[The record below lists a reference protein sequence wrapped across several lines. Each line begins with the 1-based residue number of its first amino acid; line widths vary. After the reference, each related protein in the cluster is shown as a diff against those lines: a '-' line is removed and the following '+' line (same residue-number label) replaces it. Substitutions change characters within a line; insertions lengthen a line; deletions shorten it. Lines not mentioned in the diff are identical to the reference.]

1 MVLEVH
7 IENRAVEKM
16 ERAGATAV
24 KWGRDGWPD
33 RMIFLRPGYTFFIE
47 FKKPGEIKRPN
58 ESSDP
63 RQKLRHKDM
72 RRMGLRVYV
81 VDSVED
87 AMKAL
92 GREQRRAARLQ
103 E

>member
-1 MVLEVH
+1 MLEVH

-16 ERAGATAV
+16 ERAGAMCV
-24 KWGRDGWPD
+24 KWGRFGWPD
-33 RMIFLRPGYTFFIE
+33 RIITIRPGYTFYIE

-63 RQKLRHKDM
+63 RQKLRHKDL
-72 RRMGLRVYV
+72 RRMGARVYV
-81 VDSVED
+81 VDSVEG
-87 AMKAL
+87 AMLAL
-92 GREQRRAARLQ
+92 GREQRRAERLL